1 MLTILII
8 IVCVCNLHA
17 SEHDIL
23 GQSPRSAEIVLQYP
37 RVIWWISGSI
47 QPTTMIPRANE
58 EFRNTTLST
67 KEVLTTSYQSSVGFT
82 HRWNKHTD
90 MAVSIGFQVNAHHLY
105 IPISVEGRV
114 FPFRNKVNP
123 FLYMGFG
130 GMISREFGLF
140 GSRGFG
146 INSQISKYIHF
157 EIHYKE
163 IRGDIFMFSPD
174 NPMQLSMKQKG
185 VQTTVYFIL

>member
-1 MLTILII
+1 MLTILIF

-23 GQSPRSAEIVLQYP
+23 GQSPRSAEI
-37 RVIWWISGSI
+37 
-47 QPTTMIPRANE
+47 
-58 EFRNTTLST
+58 FR
-67 KEVLTTSYQSSVGFT
+67 K
-82 HRWNKHTD
+82 
-90 MAVSIGFQVNAHHLY
+90 
-105 IPISVEGRV
+105 
-114 FPFRNKVNP
+114 KVNP

-146 INSQISKYIHF
+146 INSQISKDIQF

-163 IRGDIFMFSPD
+163 IRGDMFVFSQD

-185 VQTTVYFIL
+185 IQTSVYIIL

>member
-1 MLTILII
+1 MLTILIF

-23 GQSPRSAEIVLQYP
+23 GQSPRSAEIVPQYP

-47 QPTTMIPRANE
+47 HPTTMIPRANE

-67 KEVLTTSYQSSVGFT
+67 KEVLTTSYQSSAGFT
-82 HRWNKHTD
+82 HRWNKHID
-90 MAVSIGFQVNAHHLY
+90 MAVSIGFQVNAHQLY
-105 IPISVEGRV
+105 MPITVEGRI
-114 FPFRNKVNP
+114 FPFRKKVNP

-146 INSQISKYIHF
+146 INSQISKDIQF

-163 IRGDIFMFSPD
+163 IRGDMFVFSQD

-185 VQTTVYFIL
+185 IQTSVYIIL

>member
-47 QPTTMIPRANE
+47 KPTTMITRANE

-90 MAVSIGFQVNAHHLY
+90 MAVSIGFQVNAHQLY